1 MSDSVLRYL
10 GDLDLSE
17 EELEEMIRENSRDKK
32 TIARI
37 DYLDH

>member
-17 EELEEMIRENSRDKK
+17 EELEEMIRENSKDKK